1 MIPARRR
8 RLLWIGGEPGSL
20 CAAECA
26 SRELKLDLLDAP
38 LSMIHRTQGRAV
50 IIALDDGTAE
60 ARLNDELRVL
70 LNDAACH
77 GIKGYIT
84 CSYSESPKV
93 AEVLKAWR
101 MRDIV
106 DVKLRGQ
113 EAPIIE
119 TIARIEHEPPASET
133 LAIEGADLLSDEEL
147 ILLKRSFGDC
157 FSVKLVKQTT
167 GSAKVYCAF
176 ASLLNSRV
184 GPIPLPF
191 FVKFDKAQKIIR
203 ELTNYRECTTLHVP
217 FNQRPNLDHNRCLV
231 GPTTGVIAGNF
242 IEQSESL
249 QEVVDRGAGR
259 APLHSLFEGALRG
272 WRRQAFNASHY
283 IIQANILQTMRQSR
297 PSTYSL
303 FRKARLRK
311 RRVQNGQHCAEY
323 NELESLL
330 AALPP
335 IKHRLGLTHGDL
347 HGQNVRVAGHEAIML
362 DFASIENGPLTVDPA
377 ALDVSLMIDTRIVN
391 GDDWIKVAEEAYKVE
406 ALMAPAIPPRPEDPS
421 ANLLDAIQYV
431 RQMAFSVQLTPYEY
445 PCVIAL
451 QLLRKASYGGTGQ
464 EQDRRRRFA
473 YRLADRIIKDIAR
486 RMPAHVE
493 HNVA

>member
-1 MIPARRR
+1 M
-8 RLLWIGGEPGSL
+8 
-20 CAAECA
+20 AECA
-26 SRELKLDLLDAP
+26 SRKLKLEVMDSP
-38 LSMIHRTQGRAV
+38 LSLVHRTQGRAV
-50 IIALDDGTAE
+50 VIALDDGAAE
-60 ARLNDELRVL
+60 ARLNDELRDL
-70 LNDAACH
+70 LKDAACH
-77 GIKGYIT
+77 GIKGFIT
-84 CSYSESPKV
+84 CSYSDSPIV
-93 AEVLKAWR
+93 AQVLKTWR
-101 MRDIV
+101 MGGIIDIQ
-106 DVKLRGQ
+106 LRGQ

-119 TIARIEHEPPASET
+119 TIARIKHEPPASET
-133 LAIEGADLLSDEEL
+133 LTISGAELLSDEEL
-147 ILLKRSFGDC
+147 VLLKRAFCDC
-157 FSVKLVKQTT
+157 SSVKLVKQTT

-191 FVKFDKAQKIIR
+191 FVKFDGAQQIVR
-203 ELTNYRECTTLHVP
+203 ELTNYQQCTTLHVP
-217 FNQRPNLDHNRCLV
+217 FNQRPNLDYDRCLV

-242 IEQSESL
+242 IEQSEAL

-272 WRRQAFNASHY
+272 WRRQAFYAPHY
-283 IIQANILQTMRQSR
+283 VIDANILQRMRLSR
-297 PSTYSL
+297 PSTYSP

-311 RRVQNGQHCAEY
+311 RRSQNGPHCAEY
-323 NELESLL
+323 SELESLL

-362 DFASIENGPLTVDPA
+362 DFASVADGPLTVDPA

-391 GDDWIKVAEEAYKVE
+391 GDDWIKVAEEAYRAE

-431 RQMAFSVQLTPYEY
+431 RQMAFSVQLSPYEY

-451 QLLRKASYGGTGQ
+451 QLLRKASYGGPGE

-493 HNVA
+493 HYVPS